1 MTKKLILG
9 PILTHLAQIWAANI
23 FLDIVTRYHPIQF
36 KGKLRNQTWEN
47 GKKLILG
54 LILARFGPNS
64 GPKKNLWILR
74 QLDVRHYCKIS
85 LYWVSKETNEPNLR
99 KWAET

>member
-1 MTKKLILG
+1 MAKKLILG

-47 GKKLILG
+47 GKKTH
-54 LILARFGPNS
+54 FGPDF
-64 GPKKNLWILR
+64 GPFWPKFGSQKKFMDFTSTRCTTLLQDIIVL
-74 QLDVRHYCKIS
+74 S
-85 LYWVSKETNEPNLR
+85 F
-99 KWAET
+99 

>member
-1 MTKKLILG
+1 MAKKLILG

-47 GKKLILG
+47 GKKTH
-54 LILARFGPNS
+54 FGPDF
-64 GPKKNLWILR
+64 GPFWPKFGSQKNLWILR